1 MSKKSFI
8 FYKLTDFFDLL
19 RCRTPA
25 RDFQTYANQEQSRGK
40 PNAVVIHHHKSI
52 EVLSLDSGQPLC
64 TYAMSKDV
72 TTIGDVNDDNVLD
85 HVTTF
90 FTSEPVFQSEVL
102 PCSAVVTSAARTLFS
117 GSICRPASSFRS
129 YFGSTAEDDF
139 RVESIPVAPLLV
151 PSPSDRTGI
160 FGHLSGD
167 KFQRESVR
175 SFDSVFVI
183 ATGRLTSFGPYGEF
197 NWQV

>member
-1 MSKKSFI
+1 MSKNSFL
-8 FYKLTDFFDLL
+8 FYKLKDLFNFL
-19 RCRTPA
+19 RYRTPA
-25 RDFQTYANQEQSRGK
+25 RDFQTHANQEQSRGK

-64 TYAMSKDV
+64 TYAISKEV
-72 TTIGDVNDDNVLD
+72 TSIGDVNDDNVLD

-90 FTSEPVFQSEVL
+90 FTSEPVVQSEIL

-117 GSICRPASSFRS
+117 GSICRPTSSFGS
-129 YFGSTAEDDF
+129 YFGSTAEEDF
-139 RVESIPVAPLLV
+139 RDEPIPVAPLLV

-160 FGHLSGD
+160 FSLLSGD
-167 KFQRESVR
+167 KFQRDSIR

-183 ATGRLTSFGPYGEF
+183 ATGLLTSFGPYGEF